1 MKIAIDIRNIG
12 KQRTGSEVVVLELTK
27 RLLTLDR
34 ENDYLLLTDTDNS
47 EVLANIRRDL
57 NLKDKKNFQ
66 LLSLKA
72 KNKFVWSAWTMPK
85 FFLKNKVDIFHTEY
99 ILPLFIPKKT
109 KVVTHIHDVS
119 FKVYREFI
127 LKKDL
132 IFLDILIPRSIKRSD
147 KIIAVSRFT
156 KDEIVKY
163 YKIEP
168 EKIEVVFNSINLEQ
182 ETVSDEHRQKIIEK
196 YALPEKFILYLGT
209 LQPRKNIPTLIEAY
223 AKIRSRIPEVKLV
236 LAGNPQAHN
245 FDQKI
250 SEAVKRNNLEKEVFF
265 IGYVDTPDKAI
276 VYQATEVF
284 VFPSFYEGF
293 GIPVLEAISQEVAVL
308 VSDIG
313 PHREILGEGNFY
325 FPPGEVDIL
334 ADKLYTVCVN
344 QDEQKR
350 LSRAGLERVNLFS
363 WEKSAQQMLNI
374 FNSFNQKNSL

>member
-1 MKIAIDIRNIG
+1 M
-12 KQRTGSEVVVLELTK
+12 
-27 RLLTLDR
+27 
-34 ENDYLLLTDTDNS
+34 
-47 EVLANIRRDL
+47 
-57 NLKDKKNFQ
+57 
-66 LLSLKA
+66 
-72 KNKFVWSAWTMPK
+72 
-85 FFLKNKVDIFHTEY
+85 
-99 ILPLFIPKKT
+99 
-109 KVVTHIHDVS
+109 
-119 FKVYREFI
+119 
-127 LKKDL
+127 
-132 IFLDILIPRSIKRSD
+132 
-147 KIIAVSRFT
+147 
-156 KDEIVKY
+156 
-163 YKIEP
+163 
-168 EKIEVVFNSINLEQ
+168 
-182 ETVSDEHRQKIIEK
+182 
-196 YALPEKFILYLGT
+196 
-209 LQPRKNIPTLIEAY
+209 IEAY

-363 WEKSAQQMLNI
+363 WEKSAQQMLDI